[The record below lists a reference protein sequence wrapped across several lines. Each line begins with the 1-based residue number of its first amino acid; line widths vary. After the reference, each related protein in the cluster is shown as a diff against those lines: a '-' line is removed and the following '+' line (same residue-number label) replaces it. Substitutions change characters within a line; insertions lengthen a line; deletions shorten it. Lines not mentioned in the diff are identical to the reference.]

1 MGLLPPSLQ
10 QPASTACV
18 QPPRSLLPCCLVW
31 SASPASGAPSAPSP
45 LAWVALGLR
54 EALGTAEKQETNEGL
69 TLGIPGRQHQR
80 RGGVYLQAP
89 PALAGP
95 RGGGG
100 PGLAWPSGRCKS
112 LACSSGYAETLA
124 RLLQQPPS
132 PAAGEPPTLGLAWAT
147 VPIKHGAT
155 CGQGPAEASW
165 ESRRWPRSP
174 QPNWKARLNF
184 PGDKQKEKEGDG
196 PHSSP
201 APAALTYLHPSR
213 SPCRSHPAVRCS
225 RSLRIW
231 LRCPCT
237 PAPRSAP

>member
-1 MGLLPPSLQ
+1 MLFGLVGIPRLWRSQ
-10 QPASTACV
+10 
-18 QPPRSLLPCCLVW
+18 RSL
-31 SASPASGAPSAPSP
+31 SIG
-45 LAWVALGLR
+45 LGCFR
-54 EALGTAEKQETNEGL
+54 TEGGPGHRRKTRNQRGL
-69 TLGIPGRQHQR
+69 TLGIPSRQHQR
-80 RGGVYLQAP
+80 RRRVYLQAP

-124 RLLQQPPS
+124 RWLLQPPS

-147 VPIKHGAT
+147 VPIKRGAT

-184 PGDKQKEKEGDG
+184 PGDKQKEKEGERLF
-196 PHSSP
+196 H
-201 APAALTYLHPSR
+201 Y
-213 SPCRSHPAVRCS
+213 V
-225 RSLRIW
+225 
-231 LRCPCT
+231 
-237 PAPRSAP
+237 